1 MRHEDA
7 VRITDEGISYA
18 RGVHI
23 VQRRPELILLTVDS
37 QGAIVHEFRLPTG
50 PLDSDSATPP
60 VVALIETAELVCE
73 IQRLRE
79 LEPWAPRVPV
89 FIPPYETREA
99 ERIAAD
105 YMEGLMKK
113 ALGGATNPTGRG
125 IHIDVESNVPEHLIL
140 FALNSRGER
149 IAERLWNLYDDRSE
163 KLYHLRDELQRLLD
177 ETDPVS

>member
-7 VRITDEGISYA
+7 VRLTDEGISYS

-23 VQRRPELILLTVDS
+23 VQRRPELILLTVNS
-37 QGAIVHEFRLPTG
+37 RGMIVHESRFPTG
-50 PLDSDSATPP
+50 PLNSESATPR
-60 VVALIETAELVCE
+60 VVALFETVELVGE

-79 LEPWAPRVPV
+79 LEPWAPRVPT
-89 FIPPYETREA
+89 FIPPYETPEA
-99 ERIAAD
+99 ERTAVD

-113 ALGGATNPTGRG
+113 ALSGAMAPAERG
-125 IHIDVESNVPEHLIL
+125 IHIDVETNLPEHLAL

-149 IAERLWNLYDDRSE
+149 IAERLWNLYEDTGE
-163 KLYHLRDELQRLLD
+163 ELYHLRDELQRLLD